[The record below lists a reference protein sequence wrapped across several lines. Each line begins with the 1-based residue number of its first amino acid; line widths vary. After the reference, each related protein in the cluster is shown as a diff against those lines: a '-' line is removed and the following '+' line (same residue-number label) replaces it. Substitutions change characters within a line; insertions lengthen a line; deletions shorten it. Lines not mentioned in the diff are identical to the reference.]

1 MRAKIMKIPLDETHW
16 LNSDAY
22 CYWIT
27 CLVEPGEDS
36 RKKKPYE
43 RRVSGYVPTFEM
55 AVDSFIDKYANEST
69 AKSLNKLKKEI
80 QSLKAEVRAWK
91 DKV

>member
-1 MRAKIMKIPLDETHW
+1 MRNKNVKIKLDDTHW

-55 AVDSFIDKYANEST
+55 AVDSYINTFVNEST
-69 AKSLNKLKKEI
+69 ATSLNKLKKDI
-80 QSLKAEVRAWK
+80 QRLKAEVRAWK

>member
-1 MRAKIMKIPLDETHW
+1 MKIPLDETHW

-55 AVDSFIDKYANEST
+55 AVDSFINSCVNEST
-69 AKSLNKLKKEI
+69 ATSLNKLKRDI
-80 QSLKAEVRAWK
+80 QNLKAEVRAWR